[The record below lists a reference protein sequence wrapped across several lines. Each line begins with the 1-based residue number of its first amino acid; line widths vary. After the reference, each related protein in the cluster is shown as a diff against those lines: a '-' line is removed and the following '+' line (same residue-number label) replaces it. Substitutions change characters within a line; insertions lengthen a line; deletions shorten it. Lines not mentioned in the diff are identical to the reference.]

1 MQSHFEVIGVRAS
14 ISEFGG
20 QGTQFSPLTEV
31 ELPHYKGKG
40 YKENFLKIQL
50 ILKKVERIIC

>member
-1 MQSHFEVIGVRAS
+1 MQSHFEVIGLRAS

-40 YKENFLKIQL
+40 YKEKIF
-50 ILKKVERIIC
+50 